1 MTSARSVLMTHRL
14 IDNIQLS
21 LHRIITNFLERF
33 SMGTTNVNSNT
44 GLDIKYRHTG
54 RYCMCSGGILSVRG
68 RTSLCEDAKE
78 RGSRLFFFAP
88 SRIEHRAR
96 FSSRPLRDGPLFL
109 SFFFFS
115 ACKVHDLETT
125 VQLF

>member
-68 RTSLCEDAKE
+68 RTSRCEDGKE

-88 SRIEHRAR
+88 SRIAHRASR
-96 FSSRPLRDGPLFL
+96 SLLFSPFARWSPFLILFLFFFGFLSSR
-109 SFFFFS
+109 S
-115 ACKVHDLETT
+115 
-125 VQLF
+125 